1 MTHLPIRPR
10 GRHVPVRLP
19 RVLALAL
26 FLLAVA
32 PSGAEGQAT
41 PEAKGQAVPAG
52 SPAMTETLFHT
63 FSIAAVDQE
72 TGESGVAVTTRVAC
86 VGNAVPW
93 VRAGVGA
100 VATQA
105 WTRMAYGPELLDLLE
120 RGIPADQALRRRLE
134 ADEDRERRQVG
145 VIGLDGS
152 RAQHTGSGTTAWAGH
167 RSGPDFVAQG
177 NLLVGPEVV
186 DAVAE
191 AFEQSRG
198 SGRHLA
204 DRLVEA
210 LEAGQATGGDARAG
224 RLQSAAL
231 LVADPRDGGALRDDG
246 ISTNLNICE
255 HPTPVAELRRQ
266 YDTVSGALGF
276 RILQLPEGG
285 DVAQLRILL
294 HALGFY
300 RSDEAELPAVNELR
314 RYDAA
319 LAEAV
324 DRYREDRGLSTPR
337 VGTPPGWVD
346 EEMVER
352 LWADVEAAGL
362 TRQMRDRIRDLTGI
376 RR

>member
-1 MTHLPIRPR
+1 MSQHPIRLR
-10 GRHVPVRLP
+10 GRPMSTPLLRS
-19 RVLALAL
+19 LALTFILVAL
-26 FLLAVA
+26 
-32 PSGAEGQAT
+32 AT
-41 PEAKGQAVPAG
+41 PHARAQTPSPAG
-52 SPAMTETLFHT
+52 APPAPETLFHT
-63 FSIAAVDQE
+63 FSIAAVDPE

-120 RGIPADQALRRRLE
+120 EGVPADEALRRRLE
-134 ADEDRERRQVG
+134 ADDDRERRQVG
-145 VIGLDGS
+145 VIGMDGS
-152 RAQHTGSGTTAWAGH
+152 LAQHTGSGTTAWAGH
-167 RSGPDFVAQG
+167 RSGTDYVAQG

-191 AFEQSRG
+191 TFEGSRG

-231 LVADPRDGGALRDDG
+231 LVADPRDDGALRDDG

-266 YDTVSGALGF
+266 YDTVSGTLGF
-276 RILQLPEGG
+276 RPLQLPEGD

-300 RSDEAELPAVNELR
+300 RADETELPPVNQLR
-314 RYDAA
+314 RYDST
-319 LAEAV
+319 LVEAV
-324 DRYREDRGLSTPR
+324 DRYREDRGLSTPSM
-337 VGTPPGWVD
+337 GTPPGWVD
-346 EEMVER
+346 REMVER
-352 LWADVEAAGL
+352 LWAEVEAAGL
-362 TRQMRDRIRDLTGI
+362 TQPVRERIGHLTRIR
-376 RR
+376 R

>member
-1 MTHLPIRPR
+1 MPPSRRTSHP
-10 GRHVPVRLP
+10 
-19 RVLALAL
+19 ALTGL
-26 FLLAVA
+26 LLAFVVL
-32 PSGAEGQAT
+32 GTGI
-41 PEAKGQAVPAG
+41 G
-52 SPAMTETLFHT
+52 SPPVAGQTPPPAALEDPLFHT
-63 FSIAAVDQE
+63 FSIAAVDFE

-120 RGIPADQALRRRLE
+120 EGIPAEEALRMRIE

-145 VIGLDGS
+145 VIGVDGS
-152 RAQHTGSGTTAWAGH
+152 TAQFTGEGTTAWAGH
-167 RSGPDFVAQG
+167 RAGEDFVAQG

-186 DAVAE
+186 DEVARVFE
-191 AFEQSRG
+191 ASRG

-210 LEAGQATGGDARAG
+210 LEAGQAAGGDARAG

-231 LVADPRDGGALRDDG
+231 LVADPREGGALRDDG
-246 ISTNLNICE
+246 ISTNLNVCE

-266 YDTVSGALGF
+266 YDAVSGTLGF
-276 RILQLPEGG
+276 RELQLPEGN
-285 DVAQLRILL
+285 DVIQLRILL
-294 HALGFY
+294 HALGHY
-300 RSDEAELPAVNELR
+300 RADEPELPPVAELR

-319 LAEAV
+319 LVEAV
-324 DRYREDRGLSTPR
+324 DGFREAQGLSTPR
-337 VGTPPGWVD
+337 MGTPPGWVD
-346 EEMVER
+346 REMVDL
-352 LWADVEAAGL
+352 LWAHVERAGL
-362 TRQMRDRIRDLTGI
+362 TREVRERIRNLTAI

>member
-1 MTHLPIRPR
+1 MSRSRPTSR
-10 GRHVPVRLP
+10 PALTGPL
-19 RVLALAL
+19 LAL
-26 FLLAVA
+26 FALGL
-32 PSGAEGQAT
+32 GI
-41 PEAKGQAVPAG
+41 G
-52 SPAMTETLFHT
+52 SPPLAGQTPSAAVLEDPLFHT
-63 FSIAAVDQE
+63 FSIAAVDFD

-120 RGIPADQALRRRLE
+120 EGVSAEEALRLRIE

-152 RAQHTGSGTTAWAGH
+152 RAQFTGEGTTAWAGH
-167 RSGPDFVAQG
+167 RAGEDFVAQG

-186 DAVAE
+186 DEVARV
-191 AFEQSRG
+191 FEESRG

-210 LEAGQATGGDARAG
+210 LEAGQAAGGDARAG

-231 LVADPRDGGALRDDG
+231 LVADPREGGALRDDG
-246 ISTNLNICE
+246 ISTNLNVCE

-266 YDTVSGALGF
+266 YDTISGALGF
-276 RILQLPEGG
+276 RELQLPEGN
-285 DVAQLRILL
+285 DVVQLRILL
-294 HALGFY
+294 HALGHY
-300 RSDEAELPAVNELR
+300 RADEPELPPVAQLR

-319 LAEAV
+319 LVEAV
-324 DRYREDRGLSTPR
+324 DAYRESRGLSTPSI
-337 VGTPPGWVD
+337 GTPPGWVD
-346 EEMVER
+346 REMVDL
-352 LWADVEAAGL
+352 LWTDVATAGL
-362 TRQMRDRIRDLTGI
+362 TRQVREHIRDLTAI